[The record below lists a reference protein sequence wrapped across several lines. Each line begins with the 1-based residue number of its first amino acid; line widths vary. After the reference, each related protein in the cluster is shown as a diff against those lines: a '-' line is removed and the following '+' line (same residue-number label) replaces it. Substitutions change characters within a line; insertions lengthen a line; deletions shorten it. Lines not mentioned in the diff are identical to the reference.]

1 MMTLDRRSQPPV
13 RLAAIGT
20 HAARCLLACV
30 LGWLLVAGAVP
41 AHAQVPPE
49 WSVDPAAY
57 EQSMTVTARVTVDGE
72 PVGEIGDR
80 LAAFVDGEV
89 RGVVGST
96 AAAGPSG
103 EALFFLTVYGT
114 PDDVAAPVRLRV
126 YDATRQEIVRLS
138 PQQTFRADAAHGTPS
153 APVTLQ
159 AGTQG
164 LPGPADWIVK
174 ASDYELSMVVTADVL
189 PGAART
195 EGSADRVAAFV
206 GGQVRGVSTPIEVS
220 GRWLHFLTIYANP
233 SEAGTPVL
241 FRYHHAESN
250 NVLAPVQTEAFTPDA
265 VRGSPDDPAM
275 LRVEHPAPLLNTI
288 SPPQG
293 RAGERVDVTLRGS
306 GYLDGVTEPDVAGEG
321 LAAGAFQV
329 VSDSL
334 ARLTIEIDRDAV
346 AGVRTLTLTNTE
358 PGGGRSVP
366 TPFTVVTRD
375 LLVNP
380 LTLQAGPNPVGTVAT
395 VRVQSAD
402 DTQVSVEVYDVLGRH
417 VTTLYDR
424 LLNRADP
431 VALPFDVSTLSS
443 GTYFVRATS
452 RESTVTTTVSVV
464 R

>member
-1 MMTLDRRSQPPV
+1 
-13 RLAAIGT
+13 
-20 HAARCLLACV
+20 
-30 LGWLLVAGAVP
+30 
-41 AHAQVPPE
+41 
-49 WSVDPAAY
+49 
-57 EQSMTVTARVTVDGE
+57 
-72 PVGEIGDR
+72 
-80 LAAFVDGEV
+80 
-89 RGVVGST
+89 
-96 AAAGPSG
+96 
-103 EALFFLTVYGT
+103 
-114 PDDVAAPVRLRV
+114 
-126 YDATRQEIVRLS
+126 
-138 PQQTFRADAAHGTPS
+138 
-153 APVTLQ
+153 
-159 AGTQG
+159 
-164 LPGPADWIVK
+164 
-174 ASDYELSMVVTADVL
+174 
-189 PGAART
+189 
-195 EGSADRVAAFV
+195 
-206 GGQVRGVSTPIEVS
+206 
-220 GRWLHFLTIYANP
+220 
-233 SEAGTPVL
+233 
-241 FRYHHAESN
+241 
-250 NVLAPVQTEAFTPDA
+250 
-265 VRGSPDDPAM
+265 M